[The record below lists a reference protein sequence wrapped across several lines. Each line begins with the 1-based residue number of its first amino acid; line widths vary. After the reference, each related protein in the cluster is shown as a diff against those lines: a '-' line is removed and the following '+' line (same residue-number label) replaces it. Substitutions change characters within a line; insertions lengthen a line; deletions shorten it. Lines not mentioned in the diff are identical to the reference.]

1 MSFNSSRSVDSGSKS
16 KRSFNSTTSNR
27 SGNASSNSDSSKK
40 QKKTTQKTLGMA
52 WGSNSRS
59 ASRSSFRNSP
69 FSDFGSYMAV
79 KNQKLQDQFEAE
91 ATSSS
96 NSGSNSGKPIFQ
108 GVSIFVDGFTVPSSQ
123 ELKGYMLKH
132 GGRYENY
139 FSRHRVTHIICSNLP
154 DSKIKNL
161 RSFSAGLPVVKPAW
175 LLDSVAAYKLLS
187 CMFSSL
193 VDFFGGANFG
203 SELECG
209 HANQP
214 IRLTQHII
222 ENDREFGV
230 PYQLDQV
237 ASETHN
243 QPKLSSFF
251 ALKSSALSNDPTT
264 CVTGQ
269 VNSEIED
276 PSLIGGTIKE
286 NDLSGR
292 CGYAEHLRPCSRES
306 KDWDDSV
313 DGNSTS
319 IKIGEATCNDGE
331 CSEGNV
337 AEPSN
342 VLPIDKG
349 SVDDRDPASP
359 SGPSASVISDNANK
373 SMSSAIAGPSKRHHS
388 TLVDPNFVENYFKKS
403 RLHFIGTWRSRYR
416 QRFPSSIYTSSNVN
430 ASGQRTYVIHV
441 DMDCFFVSVVIRN
454 HPELQDKPVAVC
466 HSDNPRGTAEISSA
480 NYPARSHGVRAGIF
494 VRDAKALCP
503 HLTIFPYD
511 FGAYEEVADQFYNI
525 LHKHCNKVQAVSC
538 DEAFLE
544 VRDFEVEDPQFLA
557 SVLRKEIVETTGCT
571 ASAGISGNLLMARL
585 ATKVAK
591 PDGQCYIPPEK
602 VDDYLNE
609 LPIKSLPGIGHV
621 LEEKLKR
628 IQIQTCGQLRMIS
641 KESLQK
647 EFGVKTGDM
656 LWNHSRGI
664 DNRLVGVIQESK
676 SVGAEVNWGVRFNDM
691 KDVVSTFSHEPLQGG
706 LIAFAG
712 MCSGRTFTSNNV
724 MSKLCCNDSSIRHK
738 YPSSTVMV
746 IRIKKRRSDAG
757 EPVKYMGC
765 GDCENLSHSVTV
777 PMATD
782 DVDTIRRISTQLFGS
797 FHLDVKDIRGMGLQV
812 SKLESVDT
820 AKQGNERNS
829 IRSWLASASA
839 ITKEQLEISCP
850 AKESDSRDL
859 REDKKKAIIELIYE
873 YIDVFAWNYDEM
885 PGLDPA
891 VTTHQLNML
900 PLSPP
905 NEAMHQ
911 QYLPLACPSK
921 VKSSKIQGRVNWK
934 HLTKEEKAHAN
945 LRVYQR
951 RIART
956 CDALVAEAICG
967 GGLGFKSSTPH
978 HERSLHFQ
986 ICSQVEVDK
995 QHIDESMGRLSMDFM
1010 GPSVQIGTNP
1020 SNSEAPLN
1028 HNLALPA
1035 LGDLDLGVVA
1045 SLPPDLFSEINDIYD
1060 GKLINLISKKKG
1072 KSVAQERVQVPL
1084 KEGSG
1089 TFYHHPACVNENRV
1103 VDKEEKYPLDKIQP
1117 GPSNVGISTEVSNK
1131 LDLMPSSLSQV
1142 DTSVL
1147 QQLPEELRVDIL
1159 QLLPAHRQPECVSDV
1174 NLDPSSKSKEL
1185 LGLKSPENQPS
1196 VSGKELW
1203 AGNPPEWVT
1212 MFKHSNCCIFR
1223 TLADMYYRSGSTGR
1237 LSSILQCTLSESQP
1251 LVDATNDGWDDAICC
1266 LCDLLKQYIKLRV
1279 ETDIEEIYVS
1289 FRLLKRFTI
1298 KSKLFSQVYNV
1309 VFPQLQASVGEN
1321 YGGSLHISDGKD
1333 QCF

>member
-1 MSFNSSRSVDSGSKS
+1 MSLSSSRSADTGSKS

-69 FSDFGSYMAV
+69 FSDFSSYMAV

-187 CMFSSL
+187 W
-193 VDFFGGANFG
+193 
-203 SELECG
+203 
-209 HANQP
+209 
-214 IRLTQHII
+214 
-222 ENDREFGV
+222 V

-251 ALKSSALSNDPTT
+251 AWKSSAVSNDPTT
-264 CVTGQ
+264 CVNGQ

-286 NDLSGR
+286 SDLSGR
-292 CGYAEHLRPCSRES
+292 CGYTEHSRPCSRES
-306 KDWDDSV
+306 RDWDDSV
-313 DGNSTS
+313 HGNITS
-319 IKIGEATCNDGE
+319 VKIGKVTCNDGE
-331 CSEGNV
+331 YSEGNV
-337 AEPSN
+337 SVPRN
-342 VLPIDKG
+342 GLTIDKG
-349 SVDDRDPASP
+349 SVDDLDQASP
-359 SGPSASVISDNANK
+359 SGPSTPVFSNNANK
-373 SMSSAIAGPSKRHHS
+373 STSSAIVGPSKQHHS

-403 RLHFIGTWRSRYR
+403 RLHFIGTWRNRYR
-416 QRFPSSIYTSSNVN
+416 KRFPSSIYTSSNVN
-430 ASGQRTYVIHV
+430 ASGQRTSVIHV
-441 DMDCFFVSVVIRN
+441 DM
-454 HPELQDKPVAVC
+454 
-466 HSDNPRGTAEISSA
+466 
-480 NYPARSHGVRAGIF
+480 
-494 VRDAKALCP
+494 
-503 HLTIFPYD
+503 
-511 FGAYEEVADQFYNI
+511 VADQFYNI

-544 VRDFEVEDPQFLA
+544 VRDFEVEDPQILA

-585 ATKVAK
+585 ATRAAK

-628 IQIQTCGQLRMIS
+628 KQIQTCGQLRMIS

-656 LWNHSRGI
+656 LWNNSRGV
-664 DNRLVGVIQESK
+664 DNRLVGVIQCQHFLTNLCK
-676 SVGAEVNWGVRFNDM
+676 EVSLR
-691 KDVVSTFSHEPLQGG
+691 LQGC
-706 LIAFAG
+706 AVE
-712 MCSGRTFTSNNV
+712 GRSFTL
-724 MSKLCCNDSSIRHK
+724 K
-738 YPSSTVMV
+738 
-746 IRIKKRRSDAG
+746 
-757 EPVKYMGC
+757 
-765 GDCENLSHSVTV
+765 V

-782 DVDTIRRISTQLFGS
+782 DVDIIRRITTQLFGS
-797 FHLDVKDIRGMGLQV
+797 FHIDVKDIRGLGLQV

-829 IRSWLASASA
+829 IRSWLASAST

-850 AKESDSRDL
+850 PKESDSR
-859 REDKKKAIIELIYE
+859 
-873 YIDVFAWNYDEM
+873 
-885 PGLDPA
+885 
-891 VTTHQLNML
+891 
-900 PLSPP
+900 
-905 NEAMHQ
+905 
-911 QYLPLACPSK
+911 
-921 VKSSKIQGRVNWK
+921 
-934 HLTKEEKAHAN
+934 
-945 LRVYQR
+945 
-951 RIART
+951 
-956 CDALVAEAICG
+956 
-967 GGLGFKSSTPH
+967 
-978 HERSLHFQ
+978 
-986 ICSQVEVDK
+986 EVDK
-995 QHIDESMGRLSMDFM
+995 QHIDESMGRLSTDFM

-1028 HNLALPA
+1028 HELALPA
-1035 LGDLDLGVVA
+1035 LGDLDFGVVA

-1089 TFYHHPACVNENRV
+1089 TFYHHPACVNENV

-1117 GPSNVGISTEVSNK
+1117 GPSNMGISTEVSNK

-1212 MFKHSNCCIFR
+1212 MFKHSNCSIFR

-1251 LVDATNDGWDDAICC
+1251 LVDASKDGWDDAIRC

-1289 FRLLKRFTI
+1289 FRLLKRFTM

-1309 VFPQLQASVGEN
+1309 VFPQLQASVGRN
-1321 YGGSLHISDGKD
+1321 YGGDVHVSTCEGLFVFLQCVCFRTSSSLSDDALCRKKMALESLSRFNMGFRLWMNIWWASLTFHDVLTCSLISRLNEIKVSAVNGDMIHPSTRSTQVEVEMDSLGVVNLVKENHD
-1333 QCF
+1333 PQGNLIEECKSMPERSNSSINHALRERNKVADMLSNLDVGQDPS

>member
-1 MSFNSSRSVDSGSKS
+1 MSLSSSRSADTGSKS

-69 FSDFGSYMAV
+69 FSDFSSYMAV

-187 CMFSSL
+187 W
-193 VDFFGGANFG
+193 
-203 SELECG
+203 
-209 HANQP
+209 
-214 IRLTQHII
+214 
-222 ENDREFGV
+222 V

-251 ALKSSALSNDPTT
+251 AWKSSAVSNDPTT
-264 CVTGQ
+264 CVNGQ

-286 NDLSGR
+286 SDLSGR
-292 CGYAEHLRPCSRES
+292 CGYTEHSRPCSRES
-306 KDWDDSV
+306 RDWDDSV
-313 DGNSTS
+313 HGNITS
-319 IKIGEATCNDGE
+319 VKIGKVTCNDGE
-331 CSEGNV
+331 YSEGNV
-337 AEPSN
+337 SVPRN
-342 VLPIDKG
+342 GLTIDKG
-349 SVDDRDPASP
+349 SVDDLDQASP
-359 SGPSASVISDNANK
+359 SGPSTPVFSNNANK
-373 SMSSAIAGPSKRHHS
+373 STSSAIVGPSKQHHS

-403 RLHFIGTWRSRYR
+403 RLHFIGTWRNRYR
-416 QRFPSSIYTSSNVN
+416 KRFPSSIYTSSNVN
-430 ASGQRTYVIHV
+430 ASGQRTSVIHV
-441 DMDCFFVSVVIRN
+441 DMWSSGIIQNYKTSLWLCAILTI
-454 HPELQDKPVAVC
+454 HEELLKF
-466 HSDNPRGTAEISSA
+466 R
-480 NYPARSHGVRAGIF
+480 VRAGIF

-544 VRDFEVEDPQFLA
+544 VRDFEVEDPQILA

-585 ATKVAK
+585 ATRAAK

-628 IQIQTCGQLRMIS
+628 KQIQTCGQLRMIS

-656 LWNHSRGI
+656 LWNNSRGV

-691 KDVVSTFSHEPLQGG
+691 KDCQHFLTNLCKEVSLRLQGC
-706 LIAFAG
+706 AVE
-712 MCSGRTFTSNNV
+712 GRSFTL
-724 MSKLCCNDSSIRHK
+724 K
-738 YPSSTVMV
+738 
-746 IRIKKRRSDAG
+746 
-757 EPVKYMGC
+757 
-765 GDCENLSHSVTV
+765 V

-782 DVDTIRRISTQLFGS
+782 DVDIIRRITTQLFGS
-797 FHLDVKDIRGMGLQV
+797 FHIDVKDIRGLGLQV

-829 IRSWLASASA
+829 IRSWLASAST

-850 AKESDSRDL
+850 PKESDSR
-859 REDKKKAIIELIYE
+859 
-873 YIDVFAWNYDEM
+873 
-885 PGLDPA
+885 
-891 VTTHQLNML
+891 
-900 PLSPP
+900 
-905 NEAMHQ
+905 
-911 QYLPLACPSK
+911 
-921 VKSSKIQGRVNWK
+921 
-934 HLTKEEKAHAN
+934 
-945 LRVYQR
+945 
-951 RIART
+951 
-956 CDALVAEAICG
+956 
-967 GGLGFKSSTPH
+967 
-978 HERSLHFQ
+978 
-986 ICSQVEVDK
+986 EVDK
-995 QHIDESMGRLSMDFM
+995 QHIDESMGRLSTDFM

-1028 HNLALPA
+1028 HELALPA
-1035 LGDLDLGVVA
+1035 LGDLDFGVVA

-1089 TFYHHPACVNENRV
+1089 TFYHHPACVNENV

-1117 GPSNVGISTEVSNK
+1117 GPSNMGISTEVSNK

-1212 MFKHSNCCIFR
+1212 MFKHSNCSIFR

-1251 LVDATNDGWDDAICC
+1251 LVDASKDGWDDAIRC

-1289 FRLLKRFTI
+1289 FRLLKRFTM

>member
-1 MSFNSSRSVDSGSKS
+1 MSLSSSRSADTGSKS

-69 FSDFGSYMAV
+69 FSDFSSYMAV

-187 CMFSSL
+187 W
-193 VDFFGGANFG
+193 
-203 SELECG
+203 
-209 HANQP
+209 
-214 IRLTQHII
+214 
-222 ENDREFGV
+222 V

-251 ALKSSALSNDPTT
+251 AWKSSAVSNDPTT
-264 CVTGQ
+264 CVNGQ

-286 NDLSGR
+286 SDLSGR
-292 CGYAEHLRPCSRES
+292 CGYTEHSRPCSRES
-306 KDWDDSV
+306 RDWDDSV
-313 DGNSTS
+313 HGNITS
-319 IKIGEATCNDGE
+319 VKIGKVTCNDGE
-331 CSEGNV
+331 YSEGNV
-337 AEPSN
+337 SVPRN
-342 VLPIDKG
+342 GLTIDKG
-349 SVDDRDPASP
+349 SVDDLDQASP
-359 SGPSASVISDNANK
+359 SGPSTPVFSNNANK
-373 SMSSAIAGPSKRHHS
+373 STSSAIVGPSKQHHS

-403 RLHFIGTWRSRYR
+403 RLHFIGTWRNRYR
-416 QRFPSSIYTSSNVN
+416 KRFPSSIYTSSNVN
-430 ASGQRTYVIHV
+430 ASGQRTSVIHV
-441 DMDCFFVSVVIRN
+441 DM
-454 HPELQDKPVAVC
+454 
-466 HSDNPRGTAEISSA
+466 
-480 NYPARSHGVRAGIF
+480 
-494 VRDAKALCP
+494 
-503 HLTIFPYD
+503 
-511 FGAYEEVADQFYNI
+511 VADQFYNI

-544 VRDFEVEDPQFLA
+544 VRDFEVEDPQILA

-585 ATKVAK
+585 ATRAAK

-628 IQIQTCGQLRMIS
+628 KQIQTCGQLRMIS

-656 LWNHSRGI
+656 LWNNSRGV
-664 DNRLVGVIQESK
+664 DNRLVGVIQCQHFLTNLCK
-676 SVGAEVNWGVRFNDM
+676 EVSLR
-691 KDVVSTFSHEPLQGG
+691 LQGC
-706 LIAFAG
+706 AVE
-712 MCSGRTFTSNNV
+712 GRSFTL
-724 MSKLCCNDSSIRHK
+724 K
-738 YPSSTVMV
+738 
-746 IRIKKRRSDAG
+746 
-757 EPVKYMGC
+757 
-765 GDCENLSHSVTV
+765 V

-782 DVDTIRRISTQLFGS
+782 DVDIIRRITTQLFGS
-797 FHLDVKDIRGMGLQV
+797 FHIDVKDIRGLGLQV

-829 IRSWLASASA
+829 IRSWLASAST

-850 AKESDSRDL
+850 PKESDSR
-859 REDKKKAIIELIYE
+859 
-873 YIDVFAWNYDEM
+873 
-885 PGLDPA
+885 
-891 VTTHQLNML
+891 
-900 PLSPP
+900 
-905 NEAMHQ
+905 
-911 QYLPLACPSK
+911 
-921 VKSSKIQGRVNWK
+921 
-934 HLTKEEKAHAN
+934 
-945 LRVYQR
+945 
-951 RIART
+951 
-956 CDALVAEAICG
+956 
-967 GGLGFKSSTPH
+967 
-978 HERSLHFQ
+978 
-986 ICSQVEVDK
+986 EVDK
-995 QHIDESMGRLSMDFM
+995 QHIDESMGRLSTDFM

-1028 HNLALPA
+1028 HELALPA
-1035 LGDLDLGVVA
+1035 LGDLDFGVVA

-1089 TFYHHPACVNENRV
+1089 TFYHHPACVNENV

-1117 GPSNVGISTEVSNK
+1117 GPSNMGISTEVSNK

-1212 MFKHSNCCIFR
+1212 MFKHSNCSIFR

-1251 LVDATNDGWDDAICC
+1251 LVDASKDGWDDAIRC

-1289 FRLLKRFTI
+1289 FRLLKRFTM

-1309 VFPQLQASVGEN
+1309 VFPQLQIHPSTRSTQVEVEMDSLGVVNLVKENHDPQGNLIEECKSMPERSNSSINHALRERNKVADMLSNLDVGQDP
-1321 YGGSLHISDGKD
+1321 S
-1333 QCF
+1333 

>member
-1 MSFNSSRSVDSGSKS
+1 MS
-16 KRSFNSTTSNR
+16 
-27 SGNASSNSDSSKK
+27 
-40 QKKTTQKTLGMA
+40 

-59 ASRSSFRNSP
+59 APRSSFRNSP
-69 FSDFGSYMAV
+69 FSDFGSYMVV
-79 KNQKLQDQFEAE
+79 KNQKLHDQFEAE

-187 CMFSSL
+187 W
-193 VDFFGGANFG
+193 
-203 SELECG
+203 
-209 HANQP
+209 
-214 IRLTQHII
+214 
-222 ENDREFGV
+222 V

-251 ALKSSALSNDPTT
+251 AWKSSTVSNDPTT
-264 CVTGQ
+264 YVAGQ
-269 VNSEIED
+269 LNSEIKD

-286 NDLSGR
+286 SDLSGR
-292 CGYAEHLRPCSRES
+292 CGYTEHSRPCGRES
-306 KDWDDSV
+306 RDWDDSV
-313 DGNSTS
+313 HGNITS
-319 IKIGEATCNDGE
+319 VKIGEVTCNDGE
-331 CSEGNV
+331 YSEGNV
-337 AEPSN
+337 AVPSN
-342 VLPIDKG
+342 GLTIDKG
-349 SVDDRDPASP
+349 SVDDRDQASASP
-359 SGPSASVISDNANK
+359 SGPSASVISNNSNK
-373 SMSSAIAGPSKRHHS
+373 STSSAIAGPSNQHHS

-416 QRFPSSIYTSSNVN
+416 KRFPSSIYTSSNVN
-430 ASGQRTYVIHV
+430 AGQRTSVIHV
-441 DMDCFFVSVVIRN
+441 DM
-454 HPELQDKPVAVC
+454 
-466 HSDNPRGTAEISSA
+466 
-480 NYPARSHGVRAGIF
+480 
-494 VRDAKALCP
+494 
-503 HLTIFPYD
+503 
-511 FGAYEEVADQFYNI
+511 VADQFYNI

-585 ATKVAK
+585 ATKAAK

-628 IQIQTCGQLRMIS
+628 KQIQTCGQLRMIS

-656 LWNHSRGI
+656 LWNHSRGV

-691 KDVVSTFSHEPLQGG
+691 KDCQHFLTNLCKEVSLRLQGC
-706 LIAFAG
+706 AVE
-712 MCSGRTFTSNNV
+712 GRSFTL
-724 MSKLCCNDSSIRHK
+724 K
-738 YPSSTVMV
+738 
-746 IRIKKRRSDAG
+746 
-757 EPVKYMGC
+757 
-765 GDCENLSHSVTV
+765 V

-782 DVDTIRRISTQLFGS
+782 DVDIIRRITTQLFGS
-797 FHLDVKDIRGMGLQV
+797 FHIDVKDIRGLGLQV
-812 SKLESVDT
+812 LKLESVDT
-820 AKQGNERNS
+820 AKQGSERNS
-829 IRSWLASASA
+829 IRSWLTSASA
-839 ITKEQLEISCP
+839 FTKEQLEISCP
-850 AKESDSRDL
+850 AKESDSRVPKQRVLALKQAVGGPASVDEVETELGGLSEVVGGNL
-859 REDKKKAIIELIYE
+859 RCSRKWLEMQRRRRNRDGSHRKRQLSRGSTGGTSYGVGIDRGGADKACRRQKVVDEDKGSGN
-873 YIDVFAWNYDEM
+873 V
-885 PGLDPA
+885 
-891 VTTHQLNML
+891 
-900 PLSPP
+900 
-905 NEAMHQ
+905 
-911 QYLPLACPSK
+911 
-921 VKSSKIQGRVNWK
+921 
-934 HLTKEEKAHAN
+934 AHS
-945 LRVYQR
+945 YW
-951 RIART
+951 
-956 CDALVAEAICG
+956 
-967 GGLGFKSSTPH
+967 S
-978 HERSLHFQ
+978 
-986 ICSQVEVDK
+986 EVDK
-995 QHIDESMGRLSMDFM
+995 QHIDESMGRLSTDFT

-1020 SNSEAPLN
+1020 SNSEPPLN
-1028 HNLALPA
+1028 HDLALPA

-1089 TFYHHPACVNENRV
+1089 TFYHHPTCVNENRV

-1117 GPSNVGISTEVSNK
+1117 GPSNMGISTEVSNK

-1174 NLDPSSKSKEL
+1174 NLDPSPKSKEL

-1212 MFKHSNCCIFR
+1212 MFKHSNCCIFQ

-1251 LVDATNDGWDDAICC
+1251 LVDASNDGWDDAIRC
-1266 LCDLLKQYIKLRV
+1266 LCDFLKQYIKLRV
-1279 ETDIEEIYVS
+1279 ETDIEEIYVC

-1298 KSKLFSQVYNV
+1298 KSKLFSQVYGV

-1333 QCF
+1333 QKKMALKVIDSWASLTFHDVLTCSLMYRLNEIKVLANGHMILPSTRPTQVEVEMDSLGVVNLVKENPDPQRNLIEECRSMPE